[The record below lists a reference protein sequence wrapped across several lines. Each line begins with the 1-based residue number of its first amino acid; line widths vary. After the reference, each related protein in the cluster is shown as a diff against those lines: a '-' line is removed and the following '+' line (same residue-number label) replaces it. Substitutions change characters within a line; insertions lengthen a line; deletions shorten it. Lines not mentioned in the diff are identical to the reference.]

1 VTKRPVGR
9 PPRISRQ
16 AIAEAAAEVGLEDLT
31 LKAVAERLGVS
42 VPSLYHHVDGR
53 DDLVRLAAEHTAQQR
68 HRPVDTGQHWSVW
81 LLEWARWNREAFLDE
96 PGLLGQYI
104 DGALTFEAI
113 VDNAEAILA
122 GLCRQG
128 FTAVDAQAAYE
139 LVSSCA
145 IGRAVSDL
153 RRRRGSPSLPDPG
166 PDHPHLRELFRAGVE
181 RDFDTAVTV
190 VLRGIAA
197 ERGERWASIARRLRS
212 R

>member
-1 VTKRPVGR
+1 VTERRPVGR

-16 AIAEAAAEVGLEDLT
+16 AIAEAAVAVGLEDLT
-31 LKAVAERLGVS
+31 LKAVAARLGVS
-42 VPSLYHHVDGR
+42 VPSLYHHVENR
-53 DDLVRLAAEHTAQQR
+53 DDLVRLAAEHSAQQR
-68 HRPVDTGQHWSVW
+68 HRPVDTGQHWALW
-81 LLEWARWNREAFLDE
+81 LLEWARWNRDAFLDE

-113 VDNAEAILA
+113 ASNAEAILA

-128 FTAVDAQAAYE
+128 FTVTDAQAAYE

-153 RRRRGSPSLPDPG
+153 RRRRGSTLPDPG

-181 RDFDTAVTV
+181 RDFDAEVTV
-190 VLRGIAA
+190 LLRGIAA
-197 ERGERWASIARRLRS
+197 ERGERWAPIARCLR
-212 R
+212 